1 MEASHDLV
9 YVWLNKLDVDGQKK
23 SQIRILFYSPLPFLS
38 LQFDKRAR
46 KFKFRTGIVL
56 ISSKLDYMI

>member
-23 SQIRILFYSPLPFLS
+23 SNSHLVLLS
-38 LQFDKRAR
+38 IA
-46 KFKFRTGIVL
+46 
-56 ISSKLDYMI
+56 ISITSER